1 MLCLRS
7 YSPRSPLQQSSSS
20 LRQHTKYRGP
30 KGGTQMN
37 SLLERSI
44 LCRRMSPFH
53 VQVELVTGPE
63 PLLGPRRVQ
72 GRVVQVFRGDGRVV
86 PGDQIAFRLWVCEP
100 GKEPT
105 GECYVYR
112 NDFIRARYIEA
123 YLHGSPPKCEIAGNE
138 FTLIDSPSQTPCLT
152 VGDLEELVARLAKAE
167 ADSLRTQRARN
178 WWQFWKG

>member
-7 YSPRSPLQQSSSS
+7 YSPRSPLEQSSASV
-20 LRQHTKYRGP
+20 HPHAKCRGP

-53 VQVELVTGPE
+53 VQVELVTERE

-72 GRVVQVFRGDGRVV
+72 GRVVQVFRGDSRVV
-86 PGDQIAFRLWVCEP
+86 PGDQIVFRLWVCEP

-112 NDFIRARYIEA
+112 NHFIRARYVEA
-123 YLHGSPPKCEIAGNE
+123 YLHGSPPRCEIAGNE
-138 FTLIDSPSQTPCLT
+138 FTLIDSPSEKPYLT

-167 ADSLRTQRARN
+167 VGPLRTQRARN

>member
-7 YSPRSPLQQSSSS
+7 YSPRSPLLQWSGSGCVP
-20 LRQHTKYRGP
+20 HTKYRGP
-30 KGGTQMN
+30 KGGIQMN

-53 VQVELVTGPE
+53 VQVELVTEPE
-63 PLLGPRRVQ
+63 PLLGPRRVR

-86 PGDQIAFRLWVCEP
+86 PGDEIAFRLWVCEP

-112 NDFIRARYIEA
+112 NDFICARYI
-123 YLHGSPPKCEIAGNE
+123 
-138 FTLIDSPSQTPCLT
+138 
-152 VGDLEELVARLAKAE
+152 
-167 ADSLRTQRARN
+167 
-178 WWQFWKG
+178 

>member
-1 MLCLRS
+1 
-7 YSPRSPLQQSSSS
+7 
-20 LRQHTKYRGP
+20 
-30 KGGTQMN
+30 
-37 SLLERSI
+37 
-44 LCRRMSPFH
+44 MSPFH
-53 VQVELVTGPE
+53 VQVELVTGSE
-63 PLLGPRRVQ
+63 PLLGPKRVQ

-86 PGDQIAFRLWVCEP
+86 PGDQIAFRLWVCES

-138 FTLIDSPSQTPCLT
+138 FTLIDSPSETPCLT
-152 VGDLEELVARLAKAE
+152 VGDLEESVARLARTEADSAKAE
-167 ADSLRTQRARN
+167 VDSLRTQRAGN

>member
-1 MLCLRS
+1 
-7 YSPRSPLQQSSSS
+7 
-20 LRQHTKYRGP
+20 
-30 KGGTQMN
+30 MN

-53 VQVELVTGPE
+53 VQVELVTARE

-86 PGDQIAFRLWVCEP
+86 SGDQIDFRLWVCEP

-112 NDFIRARYIEA
+112 NDFIRARYVEA
-123 YLHGSPPKCEIAGNE
+123 YLHGNPPGCEIAGNE
-138 FTLIDSPSQTPCLT
+138 FTLIDSPSETSYLT

-167 ADSLRTQRARN
+167 AGPLRTQRARN